1 MKENKLTPQQTFL
14 RISVVLLITLWVII
28 FISSCDNKNNS
39 HIEKVI
45 KKHNSIKDSWTNVKH
60 PTVPKPASS
69 QSTVIYGDSVRVM
82 PKSNKRPIVYN
93 IDLSDTMVFYINTDS
108 LDNDSNIIDWF
119 FDEGELY
126 IYTKQDSIKDE
137 IERWNYIRSLDEE
150 GWEE

>member
-1 MKENKLTPQQTFL
+1 
-14 RISVVLLITLWVII
+14 LWSII
-28 FISSCDNKNNS
+28 FIASCNNS
-39 HIEKVI
+39 KNKDDLSYIEKVI

-82 PKSNKRPIVYN
+82 PKIKKQ
-93 IDLSDTMVFYINTDS
+93 INEDS
-108 LDNDSNIIDWF
+108 LNNDTNIIDWF
-119 FDEGELY
+119 IDEGELY

>member
-14 RISVVLLITLWVII
+14 RISVVLLITLWTII

-69 QSTVIYGDSVRVM
+69 QSTVIYGDSVRVI
-82 PKSNKRPIVYN
+82 PKNSTIVKVQTPLN
-93 IDLSDTMVFYINTDS
+93 ADIPCQNLDVLNTVDDI
-108 LDNDSNIIDWF
+108 LHWEIQNNT
-119 FDEGELY
+119 LHV
-126 IYTKQDSIKDE
+126 YTKKDSINDE

-150 GWEE
+150 G

>member
-14 RISVVLLITLWVII
+14 RISVVLLITLWAII

-69 QSTVIYGDSVRVM
+69 QSTVIYGDSVRVI
-82 PKSNKRPIVYN
+82 PKNSTIVKVQTPLN
-93 IDLSDTMVFYINTDS
+93 ADIPCQNLDVLNTVDDI
-108 LDNDSNIIDWF
+108 LHWEIQNNT
-119 FDEGELY
+119 LHV
-126 IYTKQDSIKDE
+126 YTKKDSINDE

>member
-1 MKENKLTPQQTFL
+1 MKNILKTLSPIIIIL
-14 RISVVLLITLWVII
+14 LCLIIIRILIQDNSVT
-28 FISSCDNKNNS
+28 

-82 PKSNKRPIVYN
+82 SKIKKQ
-93 IDLSDTMVFYINTDS
+93 INEDS
-108 LDNDSNIIDWF
+108 LNNDSNILDWYIDN
-119 FDEGELY
+119 GELY
-126 IYTKQDSIKDE
+126 IYTKQDSIRDE
-137 IERWNYIRSLDEE
+137 YERWEYIRSLDPE

>member
-1 MKENKLTPQQTFL
+1 MKRKYLWLIPT
-14 RISVVLLITLWVII
+14 ILITLIIVRQIVIRQTGDEL
-28 FISSCDNKNNS
+28 SY
-39 HIEKVI
+39 IEKVI

-69 QSTVIYGDSVRVM
+69 QSTVIYGDSVRVI
-82 PKSNKRPIVYN
+82 PKIKKQ
-93 IDLSDTMVFYINTDS
+93 INEDS
-108 LDNDSNIIDWF
+108 LNNDTNIIDWF
-119 FDEGELY
+119 IDEGELY

>member
-1 MKENKLTPQQTFL
+1 MKENKLTTQQTFL
-14 RISVVLLITLWVII
+14 RISVVLLITLWAII

-82 PKSNKRPIVYN
+82 PKIKKQ
-93 IDLSDTMVFYINTDS
+93 INEDS
-108 LDNDSNIIDWF
+108 LNNDTNIIDWF
-119 FDEGELY
+119 IDEGELY
-126 IYTKQDSIKDE
+126 IYTKQDSINDE

>member
-1 MKENKLTPQQTFL
+1 LRTHLKIGNMKRKYLWIIPT
-14 RISVVLLITLWVII
+14 ILITLIIVRQIVIRQTVDEL
-28 FISSCDNKNNS
+28 SY
-39 HIEKVI
+39 IEKVI
-45 KKHNSIKDSWTNVKH
+45 KKHNSIKDSWINVKH

-82 PKSNKRPIVYN
+82 PKIKKQ
-93 IDLSDTMVFYINTDS
+93 INEDS
-108 LDNDSNIIDWF
+108 LNNDTNIIDWF
-119 FDEGELY
+119 IDEGELY

>member
-14 RISVVLLITLWVII
+14 RISVVLLITLWTII

-69 QSTVIYGDSVRVM
+69 QSTVIYGDSVRVI
-82 PKSNKRPIVYN
+82 PKNSTIVKVQTPLN
-93 IDLSDTMVFYINTDS
+93 ADIPCQNLDVLNTVDDI
-108 LDNDSNIIDWF
+108 LHWEIQNNT
-119 FDEGELY
+119 LH
-126 IYTKQDSIKDE
+126 IYT
-137 IERWNYIRSLDEE
+137 
-150 GWEE
+150 

>member
-14 RISVVLLITLWVII
+14 RISVVLLITLWAII

-69 QSTVIYGDSVRVM
+69 QSTVIYGDSVRVI
-82 PKSNKRPIVYN
+82 PKIKKQ
-93 IDLSDTMVFYINTDS
+93 INEDS
-108 LDNDSNIIDWF
+108 LNNDTNIIDWF
-119 FDEGELY
+119 IDEGELY

>member
-1 MKENKLTPQQTFL
+1 MKNILKTLSPIIIIL
-14 RISVVLLITLWVII
+14 LCLIIIRILIQDNSVT
-28 FISSCDNKNNS
+28 

-82 PKSNKRPIVYN
+82 PKIKKQ
-93 IDLSDTMVFYINTDS
+93 INEDS
-108 LDNDSNIIDWF
+108 LNNDSNILDWYIDN
-119 FDEGELY
+119 GELY
-126 IYTKQDSIKDE
+126 IYTKQDSIRDE
-137 IERWNYIRSLDEE
+137 YERWEYIRSLDPE

>member
-1 MKENKLTPQQTFL
+1 MKRKYLWLIPT
-14 RISVVLLITLWVII
+14 ILITLIIVRQIVIRQTGDEL
-28 FISSCDNKNNS
+28 SY
-39 HIEKVI
+39 IEKVI

-82 PKSNKRPIVYN
+82 PKIKKQ
-93 IDLSDTMVFYINTDS
+93 INEDS
-108 LDNDSNIIDWF
+108 LNNDTNIIDWF
-119 FDEGELY
+119 IDEGELY

>member
-1 MKENKLTPQQTFL
+1 MKNILKTLSPIIIIL
-14 RISVVLLITLWVII
+14 LCLIIIRILIQDNSVT
-28 FISSCDNKNNS
+28 

-82 PKSNKRPIVYN
+82 PKIKKQ
-93 IDLSDTMVFYINTDS
+93 INEDS
-108 LDNDSNIIDWF
+108 LNNDSNILAWSIAH
-119 FDEGELY
+119 GELY
-126 IYTKQDSIKDE
+126 IYTKQDSIRDE
-137 IERWNYIRSLDEE
+137 YERWEYIRSLDPE

>member
-14 RISVVLLITLWVII
+14 RISVVLLITLWAII

-69 QSTVIYGDSVRVM
+69 QSTVIYGDSVRVI
-82 PKSNKRPIVYN
+82 PKNSTIVKVQTPLN
-93 IDLSDTMVFYINTDS
+93 ADIPCQNLDVLNTVEIFYTGKYKIT
-108 LDNDSNIIDWF
+108 
-119 FDEGELY
+119 LY
-126 IYTKQDSIKDE
+126 ISIPKKIPLMMKSKDGIILE
-137 IERWNYIRSLDEE
+137 V
-150 GWEE
+150 

>member
-1 MKENKLTPQQTFL
+1 MKRKYLWIIPT
-14 RISVVLLITLWVII
+14 ILITLIIVRQIVIRQTVDEL
-28 FISSCDNKNNS
+28 SY
-39 HIEKVI
+39 IEKVI
-45 KKHNSIKDSWTNVKH
+45 KKHNSIKDSWINVKH

-82 PKSNKRPIVYN
+82 PKIKKQ
-93 IDLSDTMVFYINTDS
+93 INEDS
-108 LDNDSNIIDWF
+108 LNNDTNIIDWF
-119 FDEGELY
+119 IDEGELY

>member
-1 MKENKLTPQQTFL
+1 MKRKYLWLIPT
-14 RISVVLLITLWVII
+14 ILITLIIVRQIVIRQTGDEL
-28 FISSCDNKNNS
+28 SY
-39 HIEKVI
+39 IEKVI

-82 PKSNKRPIVYN
+82 PKIKKQ
-93 IDLSDTMVFYINTDS
+93 INEDS
-108 LDNDSNIIDWF
+108 LNNDTNIIDWF
-119 FDEGELY
+119 IDEGELY
-126 IYTKQDSIKDE
+126 IYTKQDSINDE

>member
-1 MKENKLTPQQTFL
+1 
-14 RISVVLLITLWVII
+14 
-28 FISSCDNKNNS
+28 
-39 HIEKVI
+39 
-45 KKHNSIKDSWTNVKH
+45 
-60 PTVPKPASS
+60 
-69 QSTVIYGDSVRVM
+69 
-82 PKSNKRPIVYN
+82 
-93 IDLSDTMVFYINTDS
+93 MVFYINTDS

>member
-14 RISVVLLITLWVII
+14 RISVVLLITLWAII

-82 PKSNKRPIVYN
+82 PKIKKQ
-93 IDLSDTMVFYINTDS
+93 INEDS
-108 LDNDSNIIDWF
+108 LNNDTNIIDWF
-119 FDEGELY
+119 IDEGELY

>member
-1 MKENKLTPQQTFL
+1 LRTHLKIGNMKNISKNLAILSFL
-14 RISVVLLITLWVII
+14 VIVRI

-82 PKSNKRPIVYN
+82 PKIKKQ
-93 IDLSDTMVFYINTDS
+93 INEDS
-108 LDNDSNIIDWF
+108 LNNDTNIIDWF
-119 FDEGELY
+119 IDEGELY

>member
-1 MKENKLTPQQTFL
+1 MKENKLTTHQIFL
-14 RISVVLLITLWVII
+14 RISIVLLTTLWSII
-28 FISSCDNKNNS
+28 FIASCNNS
-39 HIEKVI
+39 KNKDDLSYIEKVI

-82 PKSNKRPIVYN
+82 PKIKKQ
-93 IDLSDTMVFYINTDS
+93 INEDS
-108 LDNDSNIIDWF
+108 LNNDTNIIDWF
-119 FDEGELY
+119 IDEGELY

>member
-1 MKENKLTPQQTFL
+1 M
-14 RISVVLLITLWVII
+14 
-28 FISSCDNKNNS
+28 SCVDD
-39 HIEKVI
+39 I

-82 PKSNKRPIVYN
+82 PKIKKQ
-93 IDLSDTMVFYINTDS
+93 INEDS
-108 LDNDSNIIDWF
+108 LNNDTNIIDWF
-119 FDEGELY
+119 IDEGELY
-126 IYTKQDSIKDE
+126 IYTKQDSINDE

>member
-14 RISVVLLITLWVII
+14 RISVVLLITLWAII

-82 PKSNKRPIVYN
+82 PKI
-93 IDLSDTMVFYINTDS
+93 
-108 LDNDSNIIDWF
+108 
-119 FDEGELY
+119 
-126 IYTKQDSIKDE
+126 TK
-137 IERWNYIRSLDEE
+137 L
-150 GWEE
+150 

>member
-14 RISVVLLITLWVII
+14 RISVVLLITLWTII

-69 QSTVIYGDSVRVM
+69 QSTVIYGDSVRVI
-82 PKSNKRPIVYN
+82 PKNSTIVKVQTPLN
-93 IDLSDTMVFYINTDS
+93 ADIPCQNLDVLNTVDDI
-108 LDNDSNIIDWF
+108 LHWEIQNNT
-119 FDEGELY
+119 LH
-126 IYTKQDSIKDE
+126 IYTKKDSINDE

>member
-14 RISVVLLITLWVII
+14 RISVVLLITLWAII

-69 QSTVIYGDSVRVM
+69 QSTVIYGDSVRVI
-82 PKSNKRPIVYN
+82 PKNSTIVKVQTPLN
-93 IDLSDTMVFYINTDS
+93 ADIPCQNLDVLNTVDDI
-108 LDNDSNIIDWF
+108 LHWEIQNNT
-119 FDEGELY
+119 LH
-126 IYTKQDSIKDE
+126 IYTKKDSINDE

>member
-14 RISVVLLITLWVII
+14 RISVVLLITLWTII

-69 QSTVIYGDSVRVM
+69 QSTVIYGDSVRVI
-82 PKSNKRPIVYN
+82 PKNSTIVKVQTPLN
-93 IDLSDTMVFYINTDS
+93 ADIPCQNLDVLNTVDDI
-108 LDNDSNIIDWF
+108 LHWEIQNNT
-119 FDEGELY
+119 LHV
-126 IYTKQDSIKDE
+126 YTKKDSINDE